1 MLRKWD
7 ITDEQAK
14 KQCIDE
20 VLARIDEQGDAEFG
34 VIAIQEIIDIVAAH
48 LGPQVHN
55 AALED
60 ARKSIQAKLA
70 DVEVDLDI
78 LRVRK

>member
-1 MLRKWD
+1 MIRKWD

-14 KQCIDE
+14 KRCIDE
-20 VLARIDEQGDAEFG
+20 VLTRIDEQGDAEFG
-34 VIAIQEIIDIVAAH
+34 MIAVQEIIDIVAAH

-60 ARKSIQAKLA
+60 AKKSIQAKLA
-70 DVEVDLDI
+70 DLEVDLDV
-78 LRVRK
+78 LRVRE